1 MGTSVAFS
9 KQTPNQNQK
18 PRKFSSVVFLL
29 LFFFLQKTN
38 FHVVNKAG
46 STLYSSFALRFHV
59 SGKLYRIFSEY
70 QENSVFIDE
79 IELLPLQSC
88 WQIVRK
94 KSLFT
99 VFPLFHTNSNEKS
112 IFLNS
117 QPAPVSLPSNVLS
130 TTYLRSFEPMF
141 KMYTIYKWSVQFCI
155 PNQSAGEAFWSA
167 VMCWD
172 SELEQVDK
180 VLGW

>member
-1 MGTSVAFS
+1 MGLRWVLLLPF
-9 KQTPNQNQK
+9 QNK
-18 PRKFSSVVFLL
+18 PQIKTKNPENSHLQFFFFFFFL
-29 LFFFLQKTN
+29 LFFKKTH
-38 FHVVNKAG
+38 FHVVNKAC
-46 STLYSSFALRFHV
+46 STLYSSFALCFHV
-59 SGKLYRIFSEY
+59 SGKLYRIFSEH

-117 QPAPVSLPSNVLS
+117 QPAPVSLSSNVLS

-141 KMYTIYKWSVQFCI
+141 KMYTIYK
-155 PNQSAGEAFWSA
+155 
-167 VMCWD
+167 
-172 SELEQVDK
+172 
-180 VLGW
+180 

>member
-1 MGTSVAFS
+1 MPTRVSDGYFCCLFKTNPKS
-9 KQTPNQNQK
+9 KPKTQK
-18 PRKFSSVVFLL
+18 ILICSFPSSS
-29 LFFFLQKTN
+29 FFFFFFKKTN

-59 SGKLYRIFSEY
+59 SGKLYRIFSEH

-141 KMYTIYKWSVQFCI
+141 KMYTIYK
-155 PNQSAGEAFWSA
+155 
-167 VMCWD
+167 
-172 SELEQVDK
+172 
-180 VLGW
+180 